1 MRLEPAAP
9 APPPRGVRVVVDAR
23 PIQEPERSPLTASY
37 LEHLLR
43 AFAAEPI
50 PDESFV
56 LVSRSMRPDP
66 ADELAA
72 AGLPVAASRRIPPT
86 TRALRSAGL
95 TLDSFLLR
103 GAELGAA
110 GREGTAGFPPAGGGG
125 AGSAARRGPDLL
137 PHGGRSRASGVATAC
152 RRHHPRPRAV
162 GAAADLC
169 GK

>member
-1 MRLEPAAP
+1 MHVEPAVPAQP
-9 APPPRGVRVVVDAR
+9 VAPPRVVVDAR
-23 PIQEPERSPLTASY
+23 PIQEPERSPLTAWY
-37 LEHLLR
+37 LAQLLR

-103 GAELGAA
+103 GAE
-110 GREGTAGFPPAGGGG
+110 
-125 AGSAARRGPDLL
+125 
-137 PHGGRSRASGVATAC
+137 
-152 RRHHPRPRAV
+152 
-162 GAAADLC
+162 
-169 GK
+169 